1 MRHAMKLLS
10 VSMLVVGAMGY
21 HAQAQ
26 ESDAYE
32 ITQSSSN
39 ATFRIF
45 GGAQHLIETDI
56 ADESNFDVTRVY
68 GGVAAQ
74 FIASDEL
81 SIGANIR
88 IGYSSYNFS
97 GSTGFGTLNPW
108 DDVLFVRGGVSANY
122 ALSKDVALLAG
133 GIFEIAGDP
142 GADVGDSITGGGFA
156 AVSYQLSHD
165 MTIGGGLGV
174 TSSIADRAKVF
185 PIIIFDWQLAT
196 NWRISTTYAELASNF
211 QGLELIWEG
220 GNGLSAAAG
229 FGYSDRRF
237 RLDDSST
244 VPDGV
249 GEETSM
255 PLWVRATY
263 EPDAQ
268 TLLSLYFALPLEGEI
283 TVTSNA
289 GVVLSRQDFE
299 ANLVVGG
306 LISFRF

>member
-1 MRHAMKLLS
+1 MKHVYQMLLVS
-10 VSMLVVGAMGY
+10 VVAVGAWSVPG
-21 HAQAQ
+21 QAQ
-26 ESDAYE
+26 EAETFDV
-32 ITQSSSN
+32 TQTSSN

-56 ADESNFDVTRVY
+56 DDGSNYDVTRVF
-68 GGVAAQ
+68 GGVAAR

-88 IGYSSYNFS
+88 IGYSAYNFS
-97 GSTGFGTLNPW
+97 GDTGFGTLNPW
-108 DDVLFVRGGVSANY
+108 DDVVFIRGGVSANY
-122 ALSKDVALLAG
+122 VLSKDVSVLGG

-142 GADVGDSITGGGFA
+142 DADIGDSITGGGFA
-156 AVSYQLSHD
+156 AISYKVSNDL
-165 MTIGGGLGV
+165 TVGGGLGV
-174 TSSIADRAKVF
+174 TSAIADRAMVF
-185 PIIIFDWQLAT
+185 PIIVLDWKLSN
-196 NWRISTTYAELASNF
+196 NWRVSSTYAELASNF
-211 QGLELIWEG
+211 QGVELIWEG

-229 FGYSDRRF
+229 FGFSDRRF

-249 GEETSM
+249 GEEFSL

-268 TLLSLYFALPLEGEI
+268 TLLSLYFAIPLDGEI
-283 TVTSNA
+283 TVTNNA
-289 GVVLSRQDFE
+289 GVVLSRQDFDP
-299 ANLVVGG
+299 NLVVGG